1 MHYKFAIDYW
11 QFIRHQNTT
20 KAVGTLMEQQN
31 TTNTTTPEK
40 AKTIPQVPTPKPVRW
55 LQSAIAILTILLM
68 GSILLNFHFY
78 SKFISNK
85 AGKNLLYQQQA
96 PLHENMKIMADVLT
110 DLKNSSVEEFA
121 LKGEGKYSG
130 IQSYVFY
137 DSLAKEV
144 YLININLPAAPN
156 DLQYQVWGADSTGAH
171 ISLAVLTKGAE
182 NLVHKYSAGKLDP
195 KGFVISLEKKGGNH
209 EITRRQVIAQTK

>member
-1 MHYKFAIDYW
+1 MK
-11 QFIRHQNTT
+11 
-20 KAVGTLMEQQN
+20 QQN
-31 TTNTTTPEK
+31 TTNTTTTEK
-40 AKTIPQVPTPKPVRW
+40 AKTIPQLPTPKPVRW
-55 LQSAIAILTILLM
+55 LQGAIATLTILLM

-85 AGKNLLYQQQA
+85 AGKNFLYQQQA
-96 PLHENMKIMADVLT
+96 PLHENIKIMADVLT

-121 LKGEGKYSG
+121 LKGGGKYSG

-156 DLQYQVWGADSTGAH
+156 DLQYQVWCADSAGVYTS
-171 ISLAVLTKGAE
+171 IAVLPKGEE
-182 NLVHKYSAGKLDP
+182 NLVHKYGAQSDP
-195 KGFVISLEKKGGNH
+195 KAFLISLEKKGGNN
-209 EITRRQVIAQTK
+209 EITKRQIIAQTK